1 MLWLYKI
8 IFLLCGLYNVI
19 MGILYLNNK
28 CQKKIIPYYKIED
41 IPEDL
46 KNDLMK
52 KFGRL
57 SLFFG
62 IILSIVPLLLD
73 NIRKMLIFCIIS
85 VTILTILKIKLLD
98 YRKHVLDE

>member
-8 IFLLCGLYNVI
+8 VILTCGLYNVI

-41 IPEDL
+41 ISEDL

-52 KFGRL
+52 KFGKL
-57 SLFFG
+57 CLFSG
-62 IILSIVPLLLD
+62 IILFAVPLLL
-73 NIRKMLIFCIIS
+73 NTVGKIIIFCIIA
-85 VTILTILKIKLLD
+85 VTVLTILKIKLLE
-98 YRKHVLDE
+98 YRKYVLGE